1 MNTTLIQVF
10 LKKENVFAVVGVSRD
25 PIKYG
30 HQVYKDL
37 KEAGYSVYPVNPN
50 IDEVLGDKCYHSLSD
65 LPEKPDVVDTVV
77 PPHVT
82 EELVKECKE
91 LGIDKVWMQP
101 GSESE
106 QALMFCRRN
115 NIQVVHDACVMVKRR
130 EEQRREHT
138 DTMR

>member
-1 MNTTLIQVF
+1 MNPNPLKNF
-10 LKKENVFAVVGVSRD
+10 LRKENVFAVVGVSEN
-25 PIKYG
+25 PAKYG

-37 KEAGYSVYPVNPN
+37 KEAGYVVYPVNPH
-50 IDEVLGDKCYHSLSD
+50 IDDVLGDRCYPSLSD

-77 PPHVT
+77 PPAVT

-106 QALMFCRRN
+106 KALTFCRRN
-115 NIQVVHDACVMVKRR
+115 KIHVVHDVCVMVKRR
-130 EEQRREHT
+130 EVRRT
-138 DTMR
+138 

>member
-1 MNTTLIQVF
+1 MNTTLIQDF

-37 KEAGYSVYPVNPN
+37 KAASYTVYPVNPYV
-50 IDEVLGDKCYHSLSD
+50 DEVLGDKCYPSLSA

-77 PPHVT
+77 PPTVT
-82 EELVKECKE
+82 EQIVKECKE

-101 GSESE
+101 GSESAKAIE
-106 QALMFCRRN
+106 FCRQN
-115 NIQVVHDACVMVKRR
+115 NIKVVHDACVMVKRR
-130 EEQRREHT
+130 AVRR
-138 DTMR
+138 R

>member
-1 MNTTLIQVF
+1 MNPNLIQDF
-10 LKKENVFAVVGVSRD
+10 LWKENVFAVVGVSRN
-25 PIKYG
+25 PEKYG

-37 KEAGYSVYPVNPN
+37 KEAGYTVYPVNPH
-50 IDEVLGDKCYHSLSD
+50 IDEVLGDRCYPSLSD

-82 EELVKECKE
+82 ERIVEECKV

-106 QALMFCRRN
+106 KAIEFCSRN
-115 NIQVVHDACVMVKRR
+115 GIKVVHDVCVMVKRR
-130 EEQRREHT
+130 G
-138 DTMR
+138 

>member
-1 MNTTLIQVF
+1 MNTTRIPDF
-10 LKKENVFAVVGVSRD
+10 LRKQNVFAVVGVSHD

-37 KEAGYSVYPVNPN
+37 KAAGYVVYPVNPHIN
-50 IDEVLGDKCYHSLSD
+50 EVLGDKCYSSLSD
-65 LPEKPDVVDTVV
+65 LLEKPDVVDIVV

-82 EELVKECKE
+82 EEIVKECKA

-106 QALMFCRRN
+106 QAIKFCEN
-115 NIQVVHDACVMVKRR
+115 NGIKVVHDVCVMVKRR
-130 EEQRREHT
+130 E
-138 DTMR
+138 

>member
-1 MNTTLIQVF
+1 MNPNLLKDF

-37 KEAGYSVYPVNPN
+37 KAGGYTVYPINPN
-50 IDEVLGDKCYHSLSD
+50 VDEVLGDKCYPSLSD

-82 EELVKECKE
+82 EELVKECKA
-91 LGIDKVWMQP
+91 LGIDKIWMQP

-106 QALMFCRRN
+106 QALTFCQRN